1 MLATKNPVL
10 KSFLVSTQVLPD
22 GSIKK
27 TNRTLLHQ
35 VDEEGRGFIIHTVH
49 HVLHG
54 PRDGDDGLHEDDDQ
68 SDESVQTD
76 ELPTIDVV

>member
-1 MLATKNPVL
+1 M
-10 KSFLVSTQVLPD
+10 
-22 GSIKK
+22 
-27 TNRTLLHQ
+27 
-35 VDEEGRGFIIHTVH
+35 DEDGRGFIFHTVH

-54 PRDGDDGLHEDDDQ
+54 PRDGHDGLHADNDP